1 MAFAT
6 LTTDR
11 APNRH
16 DFAPTAQARPGRS
29 LMARMFAAVV
39 EARRQGVEREITA
52 YLQGRGQF
60 LTDETEREIDRI
72 LSARSGF

>member
-6 LTTDR
+6 TAT
-11 APNRH
+11 NRH
-16 DFAPTAQARPGRS
+16 YFAPATKAQPGRS
-29 LMARMFAAVV
+29 VLSRMFAAVV
-39 EARRQGVEREITA
+39 EARRQAAEREIAA
-52 YLQGRGQF
+52 YLSGRGQF